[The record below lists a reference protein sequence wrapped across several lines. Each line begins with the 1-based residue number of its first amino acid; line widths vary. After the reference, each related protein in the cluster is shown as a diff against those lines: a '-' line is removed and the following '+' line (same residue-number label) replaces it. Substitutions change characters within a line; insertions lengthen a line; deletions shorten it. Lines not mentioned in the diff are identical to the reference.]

1 MKYIR
6 KREKGNSKPWFD
18 SKEVIMVR
26 DKSHVDNE
34 HFKEQHNLVYTTKNK
49 KKKTLSEIISKRT
62 PKSLSNCGK
71 Y

>member
-49 KKKTLSEIISKRT
+49 KNKLCQKLY
-62 PKSLSNCGK
+62 PKEPQK
-71 Y
+71 A